1 MNVTVET
8 LGPCKKLIR
17 VELDAPEVDKA
28 FEDMTGKFQRQA
40 SLPGFRA
47 GKAPRHMVQAK
58 YAGDIERIAGQI
70 ETAQGAVAHLEAVVA
85 GRGADAVATV
95 VNERG
100 GVPVNVLPDRA
111 EVGL

>member
-1 MNVTVET
+1 MTTNQEIFGNVVTIALDGKELNLTPT
-8 LGPCKKLIR
+8 LGCCKALTRTPGLEALRQR
-17 VELDAPEVDKA
+17 VVSYD
-28 FEDMTGKFQRQA
+28 
-40 SLPGFRA
+40 
-47 GKAPRHMVQAK
+47 
-58 YAGDIERIAGQI
+58 
-70 ETAQGAVAHLEAVVA
+70 LEAVVA